1 MNVNDPAVCTAG
13 YGGTT
18 VRKPNQTGPARVNT
32 AAQCTLPLGSATDVQ
47 GAQHAP
53 GGDPVTTG
61 GGGTVYPRSV
71 PASTSGVQSVRT
83 VQLGGSMG
91 SSGVLGDDSWLPL
104 LTGGLS

>member
-1 MNVNDPAVCTAG
+1 MCTAG

-18 VRKPNQTGPARVNT
+18 VRKPNDTAPAQVNT
-32 AAQCTLPLGSATDVQ
+32 AAQCTLPLGSTTDVR

-61 GGGTVYPRSV
+61 GGGTVYPRV
-71 PASTSGVQSVRT
+71 PSSTSGVQSVQT

-91 SSGVLGDDSWLPL
+91 SSAVLGDNSWLPL